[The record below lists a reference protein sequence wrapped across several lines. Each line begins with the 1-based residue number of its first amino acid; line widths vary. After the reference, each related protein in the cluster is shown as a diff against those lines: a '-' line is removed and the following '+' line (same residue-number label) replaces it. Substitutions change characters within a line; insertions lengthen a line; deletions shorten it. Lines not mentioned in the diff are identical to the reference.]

1 MFQTIYYCA
10 SHSVRA
16 SSDAHCLY
24 VLLSSPSKTPGRP
37 MRFNGI
43 PSSASASMFNGWS
56 LNSRAAKVGDVYRPL
71 DSETSGISSSFGG
84 FGGGGNVFE
93 YLMRAM

>member
-1 MFQTIYYCA
+1 MGDE
-10 SHSVRA
+10 S
-16 SSDAHCLY
+16 LY
-24 VLLSSPSKTPGRP
+24 ILLSSPSKTRGRP

-43 PSSASASMFNGWS
+43 PSSASASMFRGWS
-56 LNSRAAKVGDVYRPL
+56 LSSRAAKAGDVYRPL
-71 DSETSGISSSFGG
+71 DSEASGMSRSLGG